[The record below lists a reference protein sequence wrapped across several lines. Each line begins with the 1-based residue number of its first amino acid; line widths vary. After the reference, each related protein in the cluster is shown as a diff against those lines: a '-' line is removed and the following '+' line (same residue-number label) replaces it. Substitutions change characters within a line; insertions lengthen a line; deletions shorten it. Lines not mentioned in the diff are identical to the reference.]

1 MLFLQLNTNEMI
13 SKEMK
18 DFQNLNSVN
27 ELRSA
32 IKPVIRSKVNAAKE
46 NKALIQTL
54 DKKNMALIEKNMALI
69 KKNMALIKK
78 NERLQIDLVSINSD

>member
-1 MLFLQLNTNEMI
+1 MLFLQLNTDEMI

-46 NKALIQTL
+46 NKALI
-54 DKKNMALIEKNMALI
+54 EKNMALI